1 MPADRA
7 AAAAAIDAF
16 LRAIGRDPRSEPE
29 LVGTGDRVAAAF
41 LDELCDGY
49 AKDPAAIMA
58 AHRIA
63 SASSDIVVLRGAPV
77 TTMCPHHLLPATGI
91 ATVAFAPRGAIVGL
105 GALVEVVD
113 ACARRLVLQEEIGAH
128 VAEVLHAALGPA
140 WAGCRLV
147 LEHGCIIHRAERR
160 HGARVETFAMR
171 GAPTA
176 EERATA
182 ERALGLGT

>member
-1 MPADRA
+1 MAADRV

-16 LRAIGRDPRSEPE
+16 LLALGRDPKAEPE
-29 LVGTGDRVAAAF
+29 LRGTGDRVAAAF

-49 AKDPAAIMA
+49 DKDPAAIVA
-58 AHRIA
+58 SHKIA
-63 SASSDIVVLRGAPV
+63 SASSDLVVLRGAPV
-77 TTMCPHHLLPATGI
+77 TTMCPHHLLPATGV
-91 ATVAFAPRGAIVGL
+91 ATVGFAPRGAIVGL
-105 GALVEVVD
+105 GALVELVD

-128 VAEVLHAALGPA
+128 VADVLHAALRPA

-147 LEHGCIIHRAERR
+147 LEHGCVVHRAERR
-160 HGARVETFAMR
+160 HGARVETFALR
-171 GAPTA
+171 GELTA